1 MVKNIK
7 HIAIISDGNGRWAKA
22 RGLSRS
28 EGHKAGEK
36 TFVQLCQDVSE
47 LGISYLTIYGFSTE
61 NWSRSEQEV
70 SALIALFTKY
80 IEYYSTL
87 AEASNYRF
95 RVLGGRENIS
105 AELCDAIESLEEKTS
120 NNTGLNVQIAFN
132 YGGRDELLRAVKK
145 MMVEG
150 NEASEFSMD
159 DLENSLDT
167 HGIPDPD
174 IIIRTGGEQ
183 RLSNFLLWQCAYSE
197 LFFIEKY
204 WPDFSK
210 DDLVKVIDNFNQR
223 TRKFGGVNE

>member
-1 MVKNIK
+1 MVQNIK

-28 EGHKAGEK
+28 EGHIAGEK
-36 TFVQLCQDVSE
+36 TFIQMCQDVSE
-47 LGISYLTIYGFSTE
+47 LGIPYLTIYGFSTE

-70 SALIALFTKY
+70 NALIALFTKY
-80 IEYYSTL
+80 IELYSSL

-105 AELCDAIESLEEKTS
+105 AELCAAIESLEKNTS

-132 YGGRDELLRAVKK
+132 YGGRDELLRAVNK
-145 MMVEG
+145 MLAEG
-150 NEASEFSMD
+150 NMTSEISMD
-159 DLENSLDT
+159 DLANSLDT

-174 IIIRTGGEQ
+174 VIIRTGGEQ

-197 LFFIEKY
+197 LFFTKKY

-210 DDLVKVIDNFNQR
+210 DDLLEVIDNFNQR